1 MSNAPITPTTAPLF
15 DDIKPDPERKQTPVE
30 AFYHL
35 FQLRKF
41 SWETDLEYREREVV
55 REDFIRQ
62 LKKEG
67 LDPGTFLARLSE

>member
-1 MSNAPITPTTAPLF
+1 MYE
-15 DDIKPDPERKQTPVE
+15 DVKPDPEAKQTPIE

-62 LKKEG
+62 LRQQG
-67 LDPGTFLARLSE
+67 MDPAAFLARLSE